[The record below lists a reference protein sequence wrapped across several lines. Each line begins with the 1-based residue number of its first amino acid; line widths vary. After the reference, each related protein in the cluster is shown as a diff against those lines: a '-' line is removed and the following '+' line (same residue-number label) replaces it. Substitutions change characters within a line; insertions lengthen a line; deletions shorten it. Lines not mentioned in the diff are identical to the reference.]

1 MRPSEEQ
8 IRAAVAQQA
17 AAWFVAN
24 QAGPLDPADRVAF
37 VAWLKASP
45 IHVKEYLGVALVA
58 HDLPAATADPD
69 VPLEDLLAEARADE
83 TDSVVSFGQSTATDE
98 PPTKRFWVSR
108 SLPLAA
114 SAAAVVVAVVAS
126 LLWWARDG
134 ELLGLPRTYET
145 THGEQRALRL
155 PDGSMLHLNTDSAAT
170 VRYSRRERVVDVE
183 RGQALFEAAPD
194 GSRRFRVTAG
204 DAQVLVVGTQFE
216 VYRRPNKT
224 AVITVIEGSVGVWMG
239 EPTPRKQDAILP
251 ADALRVGAGQQLR
264 IEAGIMPGHAV
275 PVNLQQAM
283 AWLQRKIAFEQRPL
297 GEVAEEFNRYSQIMF
312 EIDDP
317 ALRALPISGV
327 FGADD
332 TDSFAAFL
340 ETLEGVDVQRTGA
353 RIRVGLS
360 LTKGEPPP
368 AR

>member
-1 MRPSEEQ
+1 
-8 IRAAVAQQA
+8 
-17 AAWFVAN
+17 
-24 QAGPLDPADRVAF
+24 
-37 VAWLKASP
+37 
-45 IHVKEYLGVALVA
+45 
-58 HDLPAATADPD
+58 
-69 VPLEDLLAEARADE
+69 
-83 TDSVVSFGQSTATDE
+83 
-98 PPTKRFWVSR
+98 
-108 SLPLAA
+108 
-114 SAAAVVVAVVAS
+114 
-126 LLWWARDG
+126 
-134 ELLGLPRTYET
+134 
-145 THGEQRALRL
+145 
-155 PDGSMLHLNTDSAAT
+155 MLHLNTDSAAT